1 MVTLA
6 FVVFGGPGILI
17 VYVPAWITRWQIP
30 PGSWPLRAIACILFA
45 VGLLPLGES
54 IARFFWAGQGTASP
68 SHPTEVLV
76 ATGFYRYVRNPMYI
90 GVLVL
95 IAGQCV
101 LFRSESLWIYLGIVT
116 VGFELFVL
124 FYEEPTLRKKYGASY
139 EEYCRNVRRWI
150 PRLKAYRE
158 PRESPT
164 PSAHPPRARTP

>member
-1 MVTLA
+1 VA

-17 VYVPAWITRWQIP
+17 VYVPAWITRWQVP
-30 PGSWPLRAIACILFA
+30 PESWPLRALALVLFA
-45 VGLLPLGES
+45 GGVLPLGES

-90 GVLVL
+90 GVLAL
-95 IAGQCV
+95 IAGQCA
-101 LFRSESLWIYLGIVT
+101 LFQDWTLCIYFGIVA

-139 EEYCRNVRRWI
+139 EQYCRGVRRWL

-158 PRESPT
+158 PRESPP
-164 PSAHPPRARTP
+164 PSARRPRARTP